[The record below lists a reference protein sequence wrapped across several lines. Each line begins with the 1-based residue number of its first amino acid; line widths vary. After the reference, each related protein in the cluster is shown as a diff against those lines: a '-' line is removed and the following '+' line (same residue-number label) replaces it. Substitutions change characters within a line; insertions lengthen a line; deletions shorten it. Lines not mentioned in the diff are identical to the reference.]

1 VRSISAS
8 WTIVPHRQA
17 EWRHA
22 CAAIERV
29 RHGAFALRLQ
39 RGEVYDVNRMVVEF
53 TMLNPGKVLLCAVS
67 TAAMHDLEGRR
78 DVKPNQRAD

>member
-1 VRSISAS
+1 M
-8 WTIVPHRQA
+8 PHRWA

-22 CAAIERV
+22 CAASERV

-39 RGEVYDVNRMVVEF
+39 RGEVQGYDVNRTVVEF

>member
-1 VRSISAS
+1 MRSISSS
-8 WTIVPHRQA
+8 WTIVPHRWA

-29 RHGAFALRLQ
+29 RQFALWLQ